1 MNSTE
6 DLNKLNPIENNLNSI
21 AVELKTLV
29 KELKASTAKS
39 GTTKTKKE
47 NIEIPANFLK
57 GLQEAGESLKGF
69 NKLLSAISDTQ
80 QSTKKPSEQ
89 LQVKPPSTSAPAT
102 TSKDAATFKSGF
114 ESIVKTLTTKAD
126 STIYSFLQETSKAL
140 NKNGDLYKLFDKN
153 FKAVEEDLKK
163 KPKALEKGEK
173 GKENTESKKTKKTE
187 KVEKVEKIEK
197 KAPDTLYGRVLSS
210 LKKMAEVKPARN
222 EKGQFVKSEKKDDG
236 NNQVFLKTL
245 NILSALRSDPKRAEK
260 RSEMSLP
267 FALIDA
273 IKEKREKLFPTEK
286 EKKQQK
292 KEERELK
299 KQDKEESKNKDKV
312 PDTEESAT
320 DKALKPTNIQLV
332 SLEEINAKA
341 SKQLQEIFG
350 KQDSSKDTK
359 KEKSGDS
366 FAALGKNVSSGIVS
380 MAKGIGDAIS
390 AVAKGASAGMSAV
403 GKGLS
408 ALGKGAGEGISAVGK
423 GIGSAIEA
431 IGQALPQLAV
441 GLASL
446 ANPLTLIGLAAITA
460 ALIGIGYALKL
471 AAPFVEA
478 ILPLFIKLA
487 DVLGNIVMKYIEAVK
502 DVLIE
507 VGEVI
512 KTVFVEGLKNAAAI
526 ITSIFDGIATV
537 ISTIGDTIV
546 EVVDGVT
553 DGLERL
559 GKIDGLNLYKVAGGI
574 VAISGALALF
584 GVGAA
589 AGGIGNFVGGLL
601 GKISG
606 GKTPIE
612 LIMDFANNS
621 DKLATAADA
630 ITSMAQSLATFQLLN
645 FEKIADGIT
654 MIYRA
659 ITGENLDILDTI
671 FGKSGDAV
679 SPFEQLKDFSKTSDS
694 ISKAADALQTVA
706 DSLLLFNDVDEE
718 KLNRI
723 LNLNFDKLAS
733 NASAGTT
740 APGAPVT
747 SAGSTAPV
755 TSAEPPAQATPPQAA
770 PAPKANGVM
779 RMLGG
784 LSILPTTTPDAPVTS
799 PGITAPGAPTAKA
812 DALAAAV
819 SKALDPKNFANT
831 GAGNAAS
838 AIQEDF
844 EAAGGYFGQGSTKTR
859 NEQILINAIR
869 MKKSEKEI
877 VKWLNSLPKIE
888 KVNTPVDLATSAAP
902 TATTPPAARATSAG
916 STASS
921 ALVAPGI
928 NKDNDQRNAAQLFG
942 DEDDQGQ
949 SEIQT
954 KETPKAASK
963 GVSVLGKPIVPGA
976 NRKKSKSKT
985 GPNKDIELAHELA
998 LKMGIISEG
1007 DTQVKLDIETRGNVP
1022 VLINGQKV
1030 PTELYTKQ
1038 QFEQVQGALSMRKAM
1053 NMEGDNEKLK
1063 EPEVFAKEAT
1073 EDVALSAEGSV
1084 QVPKTDEMSVPQARK
1099 LESQNR
1105 ATAIRAKK
1113 ELSKVQSKTES
1124 NIPVGQESRPMV
1136 ESNNKLIEKLES
1148 LIANIRPMVRS
1159 NTSSSASLASMASN
1173 NTQATI
1179 YSNSV
1184 DRDIPYVERNK
1195 YRQQLLY
1202 VRGLL

>member
-39 GTTKTKKE
+39 DATKTKKE

-69 NKLLSAISDTQ
+69 NKLLSAISATQ

-89 LQVKPPSTSAPAT
+89 LQAKPPSAAAPAA
-102 TSKDAATFKSGF
+102 TSKDTATFKSSF
-114 ESIVKTLTTKAD
+114 ESIVKTLTSKAD

-163 KPKALEKGEK
+163 KPKALEKNEK

-187 KVEKVEKIEK
+187 KVEKVEKVEK

-267 FALIDA
+267 FALFDA
-273 IKEKREKLFPTEK
+273 IKEKREKLLPTEK

-299 KQDKEESKNKDKV
+299 KQDKEESKNKDKGLN
-312 PDTEESAT
+312 TEESAT
-320 DKALKPTNIQLV
+320 DKALKPIDIQLV
-332 SLEEINAKA
+332 SLEEINTKA

-423 GIGSAIEA
+423 GIGAAIRA
-431 IGQALPQLAV
+431 ISLALPVLAG

-460 ALIGIGYALKL
+460 ALIGIGFALKL

-478 ILPLFIKLA
+478 LVPIFIKLA
-487 DVLGNIVMKYIEAVK
+487 DVLGNVVMKYIEAVK

-694 ISKAADALQTVA
+694 LSKAAEALQTVA

-733 NASAGTT
+733 NASAGST

-747 SAGSTAPV
+747 SAG
-755 TSAEPPAQATPPQAA
+755 
-770 PAPKANGVM
+770 
-779 RMLGG
+779 L
-784 LSILPTTTPDAPVTS
+784 
-799 PGITAPGAPTAKA
+799 
-812 DALAAAV
+812 
-819 SKALDPKNFANT
+819 
-831 GAGNAAS
+831 
-838 AIQEDF
+838 
-844 EAAGGYFGQGSTKTR
+844 
-859 NEQILINAIR
+859 
-869 MKKSEKEI
+869 
-877 VKWLNSLPKIE
+877 
-888 KVNTPVDLATSAAP
+888 
-902 TATTPPAARATSAG
+902 
-916 STASS
+916 TASS

-928 NKDNDQRNAAQLFG
+928 YKDTDQRNAAQLFG

-949 SEIQT
+949 PEIKT
-954 KETPKAASK
+954 KETPKAAPK
-963 GVSVLGKPIVPGA
+963 GVSVLGKTIAPSAVQ
-976 NRKKSKSKT
+976 KKLKSKT
-985 GPNKDIELAHELA
+985 GLNKDIELAHELA
-998 LKMGIISEG
+998 LKMGLISEG

-1073 EDVALSAEGSV
+1073 EEVALSAEGSV

-1113 ELSKVQSKTES
+1113 ELNKVQSKTES

>member
-1 MNSTE
+1 
-6 DLNKLNPIENNLNSI
+6 
-21 AVELKTLV
+21 
-29 KELKASTAKS
+29 
-39 GTTKTKKE
+39 
-47 NIEIPANFLK
+47 
-57 GLQEAGESLKGF
+57 
-69 NKLLSAISDTQ
+69 
-80 QSTKKPSEQ
+80 
-89 LQVKPPSTSAPAT
+89 
-102 TSKDAATFKSGF
+102 
-114 ESIVKTLTTKAD
+114 
-126 STIYSFLQETSKAL
+126 
-140 NKNGDLYKLFDKN
+140 
-153 FKAVEEDLKK
+153 
-163 KPKALEKGEK
+163 
-173 GKENTESKKTKKTE
+173 
-187 KVEKVEKIEK
+187 
-197 KAPDTLYGRVLSS
+197 
-210 LKKMAEVKPARN
+210 
-222 EKGQFVKSEKKDDG
+222 
-236 NNQVFLKTL
+236 
-245 NILSALRSDPKRAEK
+245 
-260 RSEMSLP
+260 
-267 FALIDA
+267 
-273 IKEKREKLFPTEK
+273 
-286 EKKQQK
+286 
-292 KEERELK
+292 
-299 KQDKEESKNKDKV
+299 
-312 PDTEESAT
+312 
-320 DKALKPTNIQLV
+320 
-332 SLEEINAKA
+332 
-341 SKQLQEIFG
+341 
-350 KQDSSKDTK
+350 
-359 KEKSGDS
+359 
-366 FAALGKNVSSGIVS
+366 

-423 GIGSAIEA
+423 GIGAAIRA
-431 IGQALPQLAV
+431 ISLALPVLAG

-460 ALIGIGYALKL
+460 ALIGIGFALKL

-478 ILPLFIKLA
+478 LVPIFIKLA
-487 DVLGNIVMKYIEAVK
+487 DVLGNVVMKYIEAVK

-601 GKISG
+601 VKISG

-694 ISKAADALQTVA
+694 LSKAADALQTVA

-733 NASAGTT
+733 NASAGST
-740 APGAPVT
+740 APGDPVTSAGLTDSSALVAPAGAPVT
-747 SAGSTAPV
+747 SAGSTAP
-755 TSAEPPAQATPPQAA
+755 
-770 PAPKANGVM
+770 G
-779 RMLGG
+779 
-784 LSILPTTTPDAPVTS
+784 APVTS
-799 PGITAPGAPTAKA
+799 
-812 DALAAAV
+812 
-819 SKALDPKNFANT
+819 
-831 GAGNAAS
+831 AG
-838 AIQEDF
+838 
-844 EAAGGYFGQGSTKTR
+844 
-859 NEQILINAIR
+859 L
-869 MKKSEKEI
+869 
-877 VKWLNSLPKIE
+877 
-888 KVNTPVDLATSAAP
+888 
-902 TATTPPAARATSAG
+902 
-916 STASS
+916 TASS

-928 NKDNDQRNAAQLFG
+928 YKDTDQRNAAQLFG

-949 SEIQT
+949 PEIKT
-954 KETPKAASK
+954 KETPKAAPK
-963 GVSVLGKPIVPGA
+963 GVSVLGKTIAPSAVQ
-976 NRKKSKSKT
+976 KKSKSKT

-998 LKMGIISEG
+998 LKMGLISEG

-1073 EDVALSAEGSV
+1073 EEVALSAEGSV

-1113 ELSKVQSKTES
+1113 ELNKVQSKTES

-1159 NTSSSASLASMASN
+1159 NTSSSSSLASMASN

>member
-1 MNSTE
+1 MNSPE
-6 DLNKLNPIENNLNSI
+6 DLNMLNPIENNLNSI

-39 GTTKTKKE
+39 GATKTKKE

-69 NKLLSAISDTQ
+69 NKLLSVISATQ
-80 QSTKKPSEQ
+80 QSAKKPSEQ
-89 LQVKPPSTSAPAT
+89 LQAKPPSTSAPAT

-187 KVEKVEKIEK
+187 KVEKVEK

-267 FALIDA
+267 FALFDA
-273 IKEKREKLFPTEK
+273 IKEKREKLLPTEK

-299 KQDKEESKNKDKV
+299 KQDKEESKNKNKE

-423 GIGSAIEA
+423 GIGAAIRA
-431 IGQALPQLAV
+431 ISLALPVLAG

-460 ALIGIGYALKL
+460 ALIGIGFALKL

-478 ILPLFIKLA
+478 LVPIFIKLA
-487 DVLGNIVMKYIEAVK
+487 DVLGNVVMKYIEAVK

-694 ISKAADALQTVA
+694 LSKAAEALQTVA

-733 NASAGTT
+733 NASAGST

-747 SAGSTAPV
+747 SAG
-755 TSAEPPAQATPPQAA
+755 
-770 PAPKANGVM
+770 
-779 RMLGG
+779 L
-784 LSILPTTTPDAPVTS
+784 
-799 PGITAPGAPTAKA
+799 
-812 DALAAAV
+812 
-819 SKALDPKNFANT
+819 
-831 GAGNAAS
+831 
-838 AIQEDF
+838 
-844 EAAGGYFGQGSTKTR
+844 
-859 NEQILINAIR
+859 
-869 MKKSEKEI
+869 
-877 VKWLNSLPKIE
+877 
-888 KVNTPVDLATSAAP
+888 
-902 TATTPPAARATSAG
+902 
-916 STASS
+916 TASS

-928 NKDNDQRNAAQLFG
+928 YKDTDQRNAAQLFG

-949 SEIQT
+949 PEIKT
-954 KETPKAASK
+954 KETPKAAPK
-963 GVSVLGKPIVPGA
+963 GVSVLGKTIAPSAVQ
-976 NRKKSKSKT
+976 KKLKSKT
-985 GPNKDIELAHELA
+985 GLNKDIELAHELA
-998 LKMGIISEG
+998 LKMGLISEG

-1073 EDVALSAEGSV
+1073 EEVALSAEGSV

>member
-39 GTTKTKKE
+39 GATKTKKE
-47 NIEIPANFLK
+47 EIEIPANFLK

-69 NKLLSAISDTQ
+69 NKLLSAISATQ

-89 LQVKPPSTSAPAT
+89 LQAKPPSAAAPAA
-102 TSKDAATFKSGF
+102 TSKDTATFKSGF
-114 ESIVKTLTTKAD
+114 ESIVKTLTSKAD

-163 KPKALEKGEK
+163 KPKALEKDEK

-187 KVEKVEKIEK
+187 KVEKVEKVEK

-267 FALIDA
+267 FALFDA
-273 IKEKREKLFPTEK
+273 IKEKREKLLPTEK

-299 KQDKEESKNKDKV
+299 KQDKEESKNKNKE

-350 KQDSSKDTK
+350 KQDSSK
-359 KEKSGDS
+359 EKSKDS
-366 FAALGKNVSSGIVS
+366 LGALGKNKPSGS
-380 MAKGIGDAIS
+380 GGTAKALEKLLSLSKKAGPAMES
-390 AVAKGASAGMSAV
+390 A

-408 ALGKGAGEGISAVGK
+408 ALGKGAGEGISALGK
-423 GIGSAIEA
+423 GFGEA
-431 IGQALPQLAV
+431 IGAIGKGFAKALGAV
-441 GLASL
+441 T
-446 ANPLTLIGLAAITA
+446 NPATLIGLAAVTA

-478 ILPLFIKLA
+478 ILPLLIKLA
-487 DVLGNIVMKYIEAVK
+487 DVLGNVVMKYIEAVK

-659 ITGENLDILDTI
+659 ITGENLDVLDTI

-694 ISKAADALQTVA
+694 LSKAADALQTVA

-733 NASAGTT
+733 NASAGST
-740 APGAPVT
+740 APGDPVTSAGLTASSALVAPAGAPVT
-747 SAGSTAPV
+747 SAGSTAP
-755 TSAEPPAQATPPQAA
+755 
-770 PAPKANGVM
+770 G
-779 RMLGG
+779 
-784 LSILPTTTPDAPVTS
+784 APVTS
-799 PGITAPGAPTAKA
+799 
-812 DALAAAV
+812 
-819 SKALDPKNFANT
+819 
-831 GAGNAAS
+831 AG
-838 AIQEDF
+838 
-844 EAAGGYFGQGSTKTR
+844 
-859 NEQILINAIR
+859 L
-869 MKKSEKEI
+869 
-877 VKWLNSLPKIE
+877 
-888 KVNTPVDLATSAAP
+888 
-902 TATTPPAARATSAG
+902 
-916 STASS
+916 TASS

-928 NKDNDQRNAAQLFG
+928 YKDTDQRNAAQLFG

-949 SEIQT
+949 PEIKT
-954 KETPKAASK
+954 KETPKAAPK
-963 GVSVLGKPIVPGA
+963 GVSVLGKTIAPSAVQ
-976 NRKKSKSKT
+976 KKSKSKT
-985 GPNKDIELAHELA
+985 GPNKDIELANELA
-998 LKMGIISEG
+998 LKMGLISEG

-1038 QFEQVQGALSMRKAM
+1038 QFEQVQGALSVRKAM

-1073 EDVALSAEGSV
+1073 EEVALSAEGSV

-1113 ELSKVQSKTES
+1113 ELNKVQSKTES